1 MVTSALELI
10 PCMTFGKSLASMSS
24 VFSLHVGY
32 NNGTLLHSM
41 AVGINACKELRVVSD
56 M

>member
-24 VFSLHVGY
+24 VFSLHIGY

-41 AVGINACKELRVVSD
+41 IVGINALMHARNLG
-56 M
+56 